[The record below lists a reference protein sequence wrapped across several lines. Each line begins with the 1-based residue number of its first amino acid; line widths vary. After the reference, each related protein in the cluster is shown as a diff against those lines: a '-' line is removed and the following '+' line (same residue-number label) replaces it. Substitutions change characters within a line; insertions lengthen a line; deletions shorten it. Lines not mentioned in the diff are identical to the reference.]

1 MKYNSF
7 QLHRGHYDWNHPE
20 KEQWEIVFYLRDDAP
35 EELQNHCSF
44 LLWETIESAD
54 FCNTSDA
61 AYHILD
67 WAKSC
72 LYNSNRSRIEKM
84 YNYLACFEEQDRK
97 ASLLEKKAKIEIE
110 LDHINQELSRKE
122 T

>member
-1 MKYNSF
+1 
-7 QLHRGHYDWNHPE
+7 
-20 KEQWEIVFYLRDDAP
+20 
-35 EELQNHCSF
+35 
-44 LLWETIESAD
+44 
-54 FCNTSDA
+54 
-61 AYHILD
+61 
-67 WAKSC
+67 
-72 LYNSNRSRIEKM
+72 M

>member
-1 MKYNSF
+1 M
-7 QLHRGHYDWNHPE
+7 RNH
-20 KEQWEIVFYLRDDAP
+20 
-35 EELQNHCSF
+35 S
-44 LLWETIESAD
+44 IESAD
-54 FCNTSDA
+54 FCNASDA

-72 LYNSNRSRIEKM
+72 LYNPNRSRIEKM
-84 YNYLACFEEQDRK
+84 YNYLAYFEEQDRK
-97 ASLLEKKAKIEIE
+97 ASLMEKIEIE